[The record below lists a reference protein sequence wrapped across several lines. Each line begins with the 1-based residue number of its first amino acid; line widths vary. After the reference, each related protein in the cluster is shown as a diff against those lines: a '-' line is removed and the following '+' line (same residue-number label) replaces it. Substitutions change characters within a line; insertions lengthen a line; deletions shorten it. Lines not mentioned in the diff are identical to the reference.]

1 MYSLISCWQFI
12 EYGVEGS
19 VLVLQTCLE
28 QLHFNRTDLKG
39 MQLEPVF
46 VSIFKF
52 LLDKPNFSTV
62 FCQSLRSLEIN
73 DEFLENLSNVLH
85 LSLSEKIGIGLA
97 LSDSDIIE
105 TRMSGEHLFCYY
117 LLLLVFLGSSF

>member
-85 LSLSEKIGIGLA
+85 LSLSEKISIGLA
-97 LSDSDIIE
+97 LSDSEIVE
-105 TRMSGEHLFCYY
+105 SRMSGEYLFFNSVYCS
-117 LLLLVFLGSSF
+117 LQFIIH

>member
-46 VSIFKF
+46 VSILKF

-73 DEFLENLSNVLH
+73 DEFLENLSNVLQ
-85 LSLSEKIGIGLA
+85 LSLSEKISIGLA
-97 LSDSDIIE
+97 LSDSEIVE
-105 TRMSGEHLFCYY
+105 SRMSGEYLFFNSIYCS
-117 LLLLVFLGSSF
+117 LQFIIH